1 MPSSLW
7 DFVVAVQAGRGNGCA
22 SITPL
27 ELGRR
32 LLPRIG
38 HLIMT
43 MPSVHRE
50 ANPAHGDSHSDPPP
64 KRKPAAQPWGVRSAP
79 PSLPSPRELAA
90 QSHPFPGH
98 PHPGGGRLRDSHT
111 LAQHGTAGS
120 SRQGSAPADKRFAA
134 ETQAPLSNRGVPCS
148 RRQGFP
154 LQLRGSA
161 PPDLASAGR
170 VASLRGRLETPLLD
184 FRNSIYQTAESCS
197 PRLPVDL
204 VGCRRDP
211 PSF

>member
-1 MPSSLW
+1 MEILTQIPL
-7 DFVVAVQAGRGNGCA
+7 QNA
-22 SITPL
+22 S
-27 ELGRR
+27 
-32 LLPRIG
+32 LLPSRG
-38 HLIMT
+38 ECGRPL
-43 MPSVHRE
+43 
-50 ANPAHGDSHSDPPP
+50 PACLLRGSWPP
-64 KRKPAAQPWGVRSAP
+64 KATLSRGTHILGEAGCGTHTLW
-79 PSLPSPRELAA
+79 PSTR
-90 QSHPFPGH
+90 QR
-98 PHPGGGRLRDSHT
+98 GGR
-111 LAQHGTAGS
+111 S
-120 SRQGSAPADKRFAA
+120 SRRGSAPADKRFAA
-134 ETQAPLSNRGVPCS
+134 ETQVPLSNRGVPCS

-170 VASLRGRLETPLLD
+170 VASLRGRLENPLLD